1 MSLRKKILVVA
12 PHPDDE
18 VLGVGGTLLKKRKN
32 KFITGCVILTT
43 YSNKDKSSKKKIL
56 LQKREIDNS
65 NKILRISKSFVLDFP
80 PTRLDQVPFAK
91 IVSELSNIFNIFKPE
106 EIYLP
111 HSGDSHTDH
120 AITLKASL
128 SCCKWFRNKYVKK
141 IYCYETLSETNM
153 PKKNNIDKIFKPTH
167 FVDITKF
174 IKNKIQSLNAY
185 KSQVG
190 KFPFPRSKEAVIS
203 LAKYRGTYCGFKYA
217 EAFELIFSKD

>member
-1 MSLRKKILVVA
+1 MVKKIIVIA

-18 VLGVGGTLLKKRKN
+18 TLGCGGTLLKYKSNNFEINWLIITDIKKEDGWSEKIVKQRESEINRIKKFYNFKNVFRLNFSTALLDQASRKLIIG
-32 KFITGCVILTT
+32 KI
-43 YSNKDKSSKKKIL
+43 SKIFKKI
-56 LQKREIDNS
+56 KPN
-65 NKILRISKSFVLDFP
+65 ILYMPYGGDIHSDH
-80 PTRLDQVPFAK
+80 K
-91 IVSELSNIFNIFKPE
+91 IVFECSLSASKNFRQTSIE
-106 EIYLP
+106 EI
-111 HSGDSHTDH
+111 
-120 AITLKASL
+120 
-128 SCCKWFRNKYVKK
+128 N
-141 IYCYETLSETNM
+141 CYETLSETNT